1 MTLLGLGII
10 LFIGAIVS
18 AIRRC
23 HADRTGPK
31 GLRSARPMLAAVA
44 LLNVAFVVGF
54 VLSLSSGVNELVFD
68 LPSSL
73 YVAVA
78 LPLIALLPTAAAVFF
93 AGIIWKEHHWTV
105 GGRVFYSLATLFA
118 LAFLWVI
125 NYWNLLGYRI
135 G

>member
-1 MTLLGLGII
+1 
-10 LFIGAIVS
+10 
-18 AIRRC
+18 
-23 HADRTGPK
+23 
-31 GLRSARPMLAAVA
+31 MLAAVA

-78 LPLIALLPTAAAVFF
+78 LPLIALLPTAAAVVF
-93 AGIIWKEHHWTV
+93 AAIIWKEHHWTV